1 MGVQNRL
8 KFQPIKAQLMG
19 CQVHYL
25 QDIYPSLYLIQVSS
39 KYLYFALV
47 QPFPFQKSL
56 LDLYL
61 ELVLGV
67 IGVVGE

>member
-1 MGVQNRL
+1 MGDQNRL

-25 QDIYPSLYLIQVSS
+25 QDIYPSWYLIQVSS
-39 KYLYFALV
+39 IFCLV
-47 QPFPFQKSL
+47 QSFPFQKSP

>member
-1 MGVQNRL
+1 MGDQNRL
-8 KFQPIKAQLMG
+8 KFQPIKAQL

-47 QPFPFQKSL
+47 QPFPFQKSP